1 MCDVCAPLKS
11 KSTTYI
17 HTNIW
22 DRPDPAH
29 FCLLAHLTRRHVVR
43 LFGPCQLSL
52 FSFFL
57 FICRLASKI
66 LSDFYDDD
74 RAARPHTYAMDAGYC
89 CCVIATDKRV
99 IYLISLNAAPEP
111 YIMIGKASTK
121 QTYIGICTLPRAGSI
136 VDHNASLSRPAAFP
150 CPACRSSRV

>member
-52 FSFFL
+52 FFFL

-74 RAARPHTYAMDAGYC
+74 RAARPHTYAMDAG
-89 CCVIATDKRV
+89 CVIATDKRV

-150 CPACRSSRV
+150 CPACRSSGV